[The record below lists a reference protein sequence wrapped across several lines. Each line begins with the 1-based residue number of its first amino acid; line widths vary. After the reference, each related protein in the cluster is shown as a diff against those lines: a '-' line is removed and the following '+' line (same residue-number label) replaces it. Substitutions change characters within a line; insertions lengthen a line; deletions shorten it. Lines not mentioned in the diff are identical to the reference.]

1 MAYVKVSTSKNAVA
15 ALRYG
20 EHEKGVVRGGVDCP
34 ADTEMAIKLFEA
46 DRVMWNKDS
55 GLEAHIIIQSF
66 EGRECSAE
74 EANKIGQE
82 LAKKVAPGHRAMVY
96 THQKSEGGNIHNHI
110 VICSVNQN
118 DGRKLDTYGMLWK
131 SRKESNELT
140 NARGLSDIT
149 ERVAGLRYTQAEK
162 GLVEKGEFSWK
173 DNIREVID
181 NAKLECK
188 SETEFK
194 TYLAEHGITINERNS
209 QKEEG
214 GKSWTY
220 YGKDGR
226 VRGRKLGNDY
236 TRSSVIRFFSRGQ
249 VKERDTSLL
258 DKGLDL
264 VNQYAQQERT
274 LAIQEKTSDKAM
286 KKAKTGRV
294 EIQR

>member
-194 TYLAEHGITINERNS
+194 SYLAEHGITINERNS
-209 QKEEG
+209 KREES

-220 YGKDGR
+220 YHPNGGK
-226 VRGRKLGNDY
+226 VRGVKLGEDY
-236 TRSSVIRFFSRGQ
+236 TRSVVLQSLQNQENKNSVI
-249 VKERDTSLL
+249 E
-258 DKGLDL
+258 KGLKI
-264 VNQYAQQERT
+264 A
-274 LAIQEKTSDKAM
+274 
-286 KKAKTGRV
+286 KKAVSKNATSSQSSKLNGLENKKSWWR
-294 EIQR
+294 

>member
-194 TYLAEHGITINERNS
+194 SYLAERGITINERNS
-209 QKEEG
+209 KREES

-220 YGKDGR
+220 YHPNGGK
-226 VRGRKLGNDY
+226 VRGVKLGEDY
-236 TRSSVIRFFSRGQ
+236 TRSVVLQSLQNQENKNSVI
-249 VKERDTSLL
+249 E
-258 DKGLDL
+258 KGLKI
-264 VNQYAQQERT
+264 A
-274 LAIQEKTSDKAM
+274 
-286 KKAKTGRV
+286 KKAVSKNATSSQSSKLNGLENKKSWWR
-294 EIQR
+294 